1 MSTRLRHAA
10 ALISTISL
18 LFLLSSCHS
27 AVVQTCRKGVTSAFY
42 APRVYL
48 QNPFAGPDPVAVT
61 NAVAEAT
68 LVHNRAKPVTAATG
82 KHVLTLEECRA
93 LALKNSLEIQQARI
107 ETLTQ
112 QAIEYSNRTKLLP
125 HLIFSTELSDRDN
138 YAYSYSEILG
148 QEGEIPEPGSTG
160 TGVNQYSTGRER
172 STLRYILEARWSPT
186 DAALAYYLT
195 KSTRNEKLKQNYV
208 RVRIAQKLVGVV
220 DSSFFR
226 LLSLQQAVPMAK
238 KLVGMRQD
246 LTHRSEKLFERQ
258 LLPVENFHKA
268 RTKQLRANRLLD
280 SLVSEAE
287 QQRNLL
293 ATAVYVSPEIC
304 TDGGF
309 VVAGSLERP
318 SYAEPICNM
327 EMVAIKARPEA
338 YRAGLDHLSSA
349 NDLKRTLVKY
359 FPKVTLFWRY
369 TRDKDKHQYNRDW
382 KEVGGLVYFD
392 LVEWGSNVWESE
404 ATELMIAK
412 TRREIGAVAMGI
424 TQQVR
429 TAALR
434 YYDALDQLKYA
445 SSTLASSRKVLGI
458 QRERVSVDAQDRLA
472 LLEAEGDVLH
482 EEIERIRAMGE
493 ANGLLAELK
502 STMGTNYV
510 EPLAR

>member
-1 MSTRLRHAA
+1 M
-10 ALISTISL
+10 
-18 LFLLSSCHS
+18 
-27 AVVQTCRKGVTSAFY
+27 
-42 APRVYL
+42 
-48 QNPFAGPDPVAVT
+48 
-61 NAVAEAT
+61 
-68 LVHNRAKPVTAATG
+68 G
-82 KHVLTLEECRA
+82 KQVLTLEECRA

-148 QEGEIPEPGSTG
+148 QEGVIPEPGSTG
-160 TGVNQYSTGRER
+160 TGVNQFSTGRER

-195 KSTRNEKLKQNYV
+195 RSTRNEKLKQNYV
-208 RVRIAQKLVGVV
+208 RVRIAQKLIGVV

-226 LLSLQQAVPMAK
+226 LLSLQEAIPMAK
-238 KLVGMRQD
+238 KLVGMRRD

-258 LLPVENFHKA
+258 LSPVENYHKA
-268 RTKQLRANRLLD
+268 RAKQLRANRLLN

-293 ATAVYVSPEIC
+293 ATAVYVSPETC
-304 TDGGF
+304 VDGGF
-309 VVAGSLERP
+309 VVAGPLERP
-318 SYAEPICNM
+318 SYVEPICNM
-327 EMVAIKARPEA
+327 EMIAIKAGPEA
-338 YRAGLDHLSSA
+338 YRAGLDHLSSV

-404 ATELMIAK
+404 ATELMVAK
-412 TRREIGAVAMGI
+412 TRREIGAVAMGV

-502 STMGTNYV
+502 STMGTNYI